1 MNNILQK
8 AGRTCFRLRKIL
20 LKNKTQPRKSAY
32 EKRRNYCVNFFEK
45 KKKNFFEK
53 LETRCITVKS
63 PGE

>member
-20 LKNKTQPRKSAY
+20 LKNKTQPRKLAY
-32 EKRRNYCVNFFEK
+32 KKRRNYCVNFFEK
-45 KKKNFFEK
+45 KKKTFFEK
-53 LETRCITVKS
+53 LETRYITVKS

>member
-1 MNNILQK
+1 MNKILQN
-8 AGRTCFRLRKIL
+8 AGRTCSSLRKIF
-20 LKNKTQPRKSAY
+20 LKNKTQPRKLAY
-32 EKRRNYCVNFFEK
+32 KKRRNYCVNFFEK